1 MLKVLKYSFYDL
13 VRSRWIYIYF
23 VFFLLATT
31 GLLYLSS
38 DLSKAIVSLM
48 NIVVILCPLVATM
61 FGAIYYYNSREF
73 VELLLALPLP
83 RRRIFLGKYLGLS
96 LSLSVSF
103 LLGTLS
109 PFLVYGLAVSAQ
121 VWDFAVLMLAG
132 VLLTFIFS
140 GIAFL
145 LALVS
150 NNPVRGFG
158 ASLFAWLFLAV
169 VYDGLFLLSLVFFQ
183 DYPLESYSLAAT
195 FFNPVDL
202 SRVMV
207 MLKLDI
213 SAMMGYTG
221 AVFHKFLGTGTGMI
235 LAALA
240 MMIWIAVPLLLYLRL
255 ARRRDF

>member
-1 MLKVLKYSFYDL
+1 MFKVLKYSFYDL

-103 LLGTLS
+103 LLGTLF

-132 VLLTFIFS
+132 VLLTFVFS
-140 GIAFL
+140 GIAFF

-207 MLKLDI
+207 MLKLDL

-235 LAALA
+235 LAAVA
-240 MMIWIAVPLLLYLRL
+240 MMVWTAVPLLLYLRL